1 MSSPEELAVV
11 GESHSF
17 PLWIHFP
24 LQYSTQRSLAG
35 TLYIPLISC
44 VNLSSVGGDT
54 RIRISYQEEEI
65 ELKLPFGSHTR
76 LFLSEV
82 NRAWSGTSENKSMLL
97 WWTYIDLYKD
107 QMHPV
112 LFPNDHLFNSACT
125 TVAWKRIW
133 YIPLWD
139 STTDLFLSIGGKK
152 TSPASLNLPWG
163 ETEWQNT
170 VVTSY
175 AL

>member
-1 MSSPEELAVV
+1 MFYRIFIYTHRRMAITADDVSLEHIIPISLDFAVVEGEPSLCVWPHLFVAHKHFNVFSPHVLVSSPEELAVV

-35 TLYIPLISC
+35 IVYIPLISC

-54 RIRISYQEEEI
+54 RIRISYQEEEL

-82 NRAWSGTSENKSMLL
+82 NRAWSGMSEN
-97 WWTYIDLYKD
+97 T
-107 QMHPV
+107 
-112 LFPNDHLFNSACT
+112 F
-125 TVAWKRIW
+125 
-133 YIPLWD
+133 
-139 STTDLFLSIGGKK
+139 
-152 TSPASLNLPWG
+152 
-163 ETEWQNT
+163 
-170 VVTSY
+170 
-175 AL
+175 